1 MQNEYKRIVDKYNG
15 ILYKIARSYT
25 SEEADFKDLY
35 QEILIQLWKS
45 FDNFQGKAKL
55 STWIYRVALNTALT
69 FQRNRKRQ
77 PKSEQFESVNISLVD
92 HSVADI
98 ARVKERESQIELLYQ
113 CIYQLKKD
121 QRAIILLYL
130 DGRKYDEIA
139 EITGLKAN
147 HIGVKIS
154 RIKQQLQKIM
164 AEKNS

>member
-1 MQNEYKRIVDKYNG
+1 MQIEYKRIVDEYNG

-45 FDNFQGKAKL
+45 FGNFQGKAKL
-55 STWIYRVALNTALT
+55 STWVYRVALNTALT

-77 PKSEQFESVNISLVD
+77 PQSEQFESVNIALVD
-92 HSVADI
+92 NSVADI
-98 ARVKERESQIELLYQ
+98 ARVKEKESQIELLYQ
-113 CIYQLKKD
+113 AIYQLKKD

-130 DGRKYDEIA
+130 DGRKYYEIA
-139 EITGLKAN
+139 EITGLKSN

-154 RIKQQLQKIM
+154 RIKQQLQKIL
-164 AEKNS
+164 AEKQS